1 MTPKAA
7 VSVAAA
13 TLAALIALE
22 GSSLAQYDRDGRY
35 VPSPMGV
42 PLDPY
47 AAPIPMYP
55 GTPGG
60 AVGTPVL
67 PRAAVPE
74 TPVVP
79 PLRRD
84 IPRAPPL
91 YPNFVPLTLG
101 QCGEP
106 WSRATKVTPTEF
118 RRRCA
123 SMLKHQEELKRKQER
138 GSDLDRPGTLDI
150 PAVGQRPEQPEPEV
164 MTDFGRVAPV
174 LRIGSR

>member
-1 MTPKAA
+1 LELRDPCVRNAIVAVALIKRMTPKAVVGLA
-7 VSVAAA
+7 
-13 TLAALIALE
+13 LAALIAAE
-22 GSSLAQYDRDGRY
+22 GSALAQYDRDGRY

-55 GTPGG
+55 GTPGR
-60 AVGTPVL
+60 AVGTPIL

-79 PLRRD
+79 PLQRD
-84 IPRAPPL
+84 ILQAPPL
-91 YPNFVPLTLG
+91 YRRSVPLTLV

-106 WSRATKVTPTEF
+106 WSRATKMTPTEF

-123 SMLKHQEELKRKQER
+123 GMLRHQEYLKRKRESEH
-138 GSDLDRPGTLDI
+138 G
-150 PAVGQRPEQPEPEV
+150 EV
-164 MTDFGRVAPV
+164 Q
-174 LRIGSR
+174 